1 MDVLGTLLTLLLS
14 SSCTA
19 VPLPLKPTLEALST
33 DHQGLSLPEAG
44 QPINTSADGNPSTF
58 TLPAPTGTTKLAN
71 DAFLQSSVDIT
82 TAEPHHHTSIFPV
95 PSMSVKNTMGDT
107 VLSTAKM
114 IGSEDVVSASKDK
127 ESMVVETL
135 SYLQTTT
142 QASLELDVL
151 DYELSSLKNK
161 SVDRQVTTYSGSML
175 SAWVDVTTA
184 LPDPTGKKLLKPTG
198 DPTLSKSSV
207 VSVYKAPIS
216 PYVGEKEATTPMS
229 FTVPKV
235 TSHNQANNKDL
246 HVLVEGP
253 TTEELTSQ
261 VPPTA
266 NPNVTTHDYF
276 GVQSLV
282 WPTAV
287 NIAFAVNSDTLN
299 ITTTESMQATT
310 MLSST
315 LPPQNNEDFVQTSAP
330 TAINISVEHES
341 ESNEDVDVERQLE
354 SLVSTP
360 SPNTRPFTAQ
370 SQIIQPSTTDSSF
383 SSSADLVEVATKQNN
398 TLNESSV
405 YHLVTSTP
413 QTKENGGNMPL
424 TTSSDPVN
432 CTSVFCTAE
441 QMPHSLTDS
450 PDIGTTVKHSATFQV
465 NTSQNADD
473 DASSSIGLPLENIE
487 PSATAVTVSEPILEL
502 STDSLEHTE
511 IDNSSVVSFALETN
525 NVTLAET
532 TSMPP
537 MLVGTSTTVNSSEV
551 SMNPQNQSDST
562 SMLTQYVK
570 MSTEATDYEQKA
582 FQTTPSEDSISTV
595 AETTTYSS
603 FDTMFTSPSSHHR
616 DTSTLYYDRESATKQ
631 TPLQAMKNETVMDSL
646 FPAAPSTAV
655 DSVLSTTFLGDS
667 VTNSDNFN
675 MPNTTS
681 AVEHDEMP
689 SSVGTGDP
697 AEIPRMISGTTAAEV
712 EGQQVLPELIH
723 APDESLPTQLFV
735 SEPTEHFTLWK
746 ESDTAGEKL
755 QTTQAL
761 SAVTQS
767 SVSSDFS
774 YASRDGL
781 TSVVLEVTTT
791 LPTNQDSSEESEPVS
806 PHTPAR
812 TVTQSSVSSDFS
824 YASRDGLTSVV
835 LEVTTT
841 LPTNQDSSEESE
853 PVSPHT
859 PARTSDITPVEE
871 VTSPHVEQSTS
882 EKSTVSVAV
891 PSEETT
897 VMPRHG
903 TLEGSTLAVLSTQA
917 PVISSSEQTV
927 KGTLPTCVPL
937 EPPRSPTHEFRLVF
951 NTSAEFSWEQVEALE
966 RRIQYFSNDSACPR
980 RFARTAF
987 ALGPPHVLSWTDPSA
1002 NASWCDRAAV
1012 DFLLHAMRANT
1023 GHPTPEVTRAF
1034 YPEFKVVAV
1043 ELRYRG
1049 ACADRRGT
1057 APFPVAAAAIG
1068 IALAA
1073 ALVAGLV
1080 LWRALRLAPPR
1091 SRKLTVTGRSS
1102 TAQQQPPRDSFDLKQ
1117 RRPALLPGENR
1128 ALAGGTNGTPSKSP
1142 HTKPNPPFVVDTDFC
1157 YINPNFLE
1165 VVKPSPP
1172 PPPPY
1177 RRSLE
1182 RRVRSLEAVPPA
1194 PPPRPPHGP
1203 RSTLGNRS
1211 KSQPPVEQDEG
1222 NCTSSS
1228 SGVESDAQPSGEAK
1242 SNESS

>member
-1 MDVLGTLLTLLLS
+1 MDVLGALLTLLLS

-44 QPINTSADGNPSTF
+44 QPINTSADGSLSTF
-58 TLPAPTGTTKLAN
+58 TPPAPTETTKLAN

-114 IGSEDVVSASKDK
+114 IGSEDVVSASKNK
-127 ESMVVETL
+127 ESTVVETL

-161 SVDRQVTTYSGSML
+161 SADRQVTTYSGSML

-207 VSVYKAPIS
+207 VSVYKAPTS
-216 PYVGEKEATTPMS
+216 PYVVGEKEATTPMS

-235 TSHNQANNKDL
+235 TSRNQANNKDL

-276 GVQSLV
+276 GVQSLM

-287 NIAFAVNSDTLN
+287 NIAFAVNSHTLN
-299 ITTTESMQATT
+299 VTTTESIQATT
-310 MLSST
+310 VLSST

-354 SLVSTP
+354 SLVSSP
-360 SPNTRPFTAQ
+360 SPTTRPFTAQ

-413 QTKENGGNMPL
+413 QTKEDGGNMPL

-450 PDIGTTVKHSATFQV
+450 PDIGTMVKHSATFQV

-473 DASSSIGLPLENIE
+473 DASLSIVLPLENIE

-511 IDNSSVVSFALETN
+511 IDNSSVVSFALETG
-525 NVTLAET
+525 NVTLAKT

-570 MSTEATDYEQKA
+570 MSTEATDYGQKA
-582 FQTTPSEDSISTV
+582 FQTMPSEDSISTV
-595 AETTTYSS
+595 AETTTYSF
-603 FDTMFTSPSSHHR
+603 FDTMLTSPSSHHR
-616 DTSTLYYDRESATKQ
+616 DTFPLAGDHDTSTLNYDRESATEL
-631 TPLQAMKNETVMDSL
+631 TPLQAMKNETVMDRL
-646 FPAAPSTAV
+646 LPAAPSTAV

-667 VTNSDNFN
+667 VANSDDFK

-681 AVEHDEMP
+681 IVEHDEML

-697 AEIPRMISGTTAAEV
+697 AEIPRMISGTTAAQV
-712 EGQQVLPELIH
+712 EGQQVLPALTH

-735 SEPTEHFTLWK
+735 SEPTERFTLWK
-746 ESDTAGEKL
+746 ESYTASEKL

-774 YASRDGL
+774 YASRDEL

-791 LPTNQDSSEESEPVS
+791 LSTNQGSSEK
-806 PHTPAR
+806 
-812 TVTQSSVSSDFS
+812 
-824 YASRDGLTSVV
+824 
-835 LEVTTT
+835 
-841 LPTNQDSSEESE
+841 SE

-859 PARTSDITPVEE
+859 PARTSDITPVEK

-882 EKSTVSVAV
+882 EKSIVSVTV
-891 PSEETT
+891 PSEERT

-903 TLEGSTLAVLSTQA
+903 TSEGSTLAVLSTQA
-917 PVISSSEQTV
+917 PAISSSEQTV

-951 NTSAEFSWEQVEALE
+951 NTLAEFSWEQVEALE

-1057 APFPVAAAAIG
+1057 APFPIAATAIG

-1073 ALVAGLV
+1073 SLVAGLV

-1117 RRPALLPGENR
+1117 RRPALLPGENK

-1194 PPPRPPHGP
+1194 PPPRPLHGP

-1211 KSQPPVEQDEG
+1211 KSQPPAEQDEG

>member
-1 MDVLGTLLTLLLS
+1 MDVLGALLTLLLS

-19 VPLPLKPTLEALST
+19 VPLPPKPTLEALYT

-44 QPINTSADGNPSTF
+44 QPINTSADGSQSTF
-58 TLPAPTGTTKLAN
+58 TPPAPTETTKLVN
-71 DAFLQSSVDIT
+71 DAVLQSSVDIT
-82 TAEPHHHTSIFPV
+82 AAEPHHHTSIFPV
-95 PSMSVKNTMGDT
+95 PSMSVKNTTGDT

-114 IGSEDVVSASKDK
+114 IGSEDVVSESKDK
-127 ESMVVETL
+127 ESTVVETL

-161 SVDRQVTTYSGSML
+161 SADRQVTTYSGSML

-207 VSVYKAPIS
+207 VSVYKAPTS
-216 PYVGEKEATTPMS
+216 PYVVGEKETTTPMS
-229 FTVPKV
+229 LTVPKV
-235 TSHNQANNKDL
+235 TSRNQANNKDL

-276 GVQSLV
+276 GVQSLM

-287 NIAFAVNSDTLN
+287 NIAFAVNSDAVN
-299 ITTTESMQATT
+299 ITTTESIQATT
-310 MLSST
+310 VLSST

-354 SLVSTP
+354 SLVSSP
-360 SPNTRPFTAQ
+360 SPTTRPFTAQ

-383 SSSADLVEVATKQNN
+383 SSNADLVEVATKQNS

-413 QTKENGGNMPL
+413 QTKEDGGNMPL

-441 QMPHSLTDS
+441 KMPHSLTGS

-473 DASSSIGLPLENIE
+473 DASLSIVLPLENIK
-487 PSATAVTVSEPILEL
+487 PSATAVTVSEAILEL

-511 IDNSSVVSFALETN
+511 IDNSSVVSFALETD
-525 NVTLAET
+525 NVTLAKT

-537 MLVGTSTTVNSSEV
+537 MLVGTSTTANSSEV

-570 MSTEATDYEQKA
+570 MSTEATDYGQKA

-603 FDTMFTSPSSHHR
+603 FDTMLTSPSSHHR
-616 DTSTLYYDRESATKQ
+616 DTFPSAADHNTSTLNYDRESATEL
-631 TPLQAMKNETVMDSL
+631 TPLQAMKNETVMDRL
-646 FPAAPSTAV
+646 LPAAPSTAV

-667 VTNSDNFN
+667 VTNSDDLK

-681 AVEHDEMP
+681 AVENDEMP

-712 EGQQVLPELIH
+712 EGQQVLPELTH
-723 APDESLPTQLFV
+723 APDESLPTQLFA
-735 SEPTEHFTLWK
+735 SEPTERFTLWK
-746 ESDTAGEKL
+746 ESDTAGGKL

-791 LPTNQDSSEESEPVS
+791 LPTNQGSSEKSEPVS
-806 PHTPAR
+806 PHTPAC
-812 TVTQSSVSSDFS
+812 
-824 YASRDGLTSVV
+824 
-835 LEVTTT
+835 
-841 LPTNQDSSEESE
+841 
-853 PVSPHT
+853 
-859 PARTSDITPVEE
+859 TSDITPVEE
-871 VTSPHVEQSTS
+871 VTSPHVELSTS

-903 TLEGSTLAVLSTQA
+903 TLEGSTLAVLSTQVPA
-917 PVISSSEQTV
+917 ISSSEQTV

-1057 APFPVAAAAIG
+1057 APFPVAATAIG

-1073 ALVAGLV
+1073 SLVAGLV

-1091 SRKLTVTGRSS
+1091 SRKLTVTGSSS

-1203 RSTLGNRS
+1203 RSTLGKHS
-1211 KSQPPVEQDEG
+1211 KSQPPAEQDEG

-1228 SGVESDAQPSGEAK
+1228 SGVESDAQPFGEAK